1 MVSTVFIPGPWAD
14 PVIEI
19 HLGVSPTI
27 VGRDSDCHVQPDV
40 DTVSGHHAWIAPP
53 PNGLGFLVCD
63 TNSINGT
70 FLWNNDLGHRV
81 TKSNNPPHLAHFA
94 RWGSY
99 IRLGRQNGHAIRIMP
114 PIPSEALVCSGEG
127 EVGRAP
133 SQRAP
138 SQHSNGRN
146 GRAQGAQRAGT
157 AGTVGGHSGHSWRA
171 QRAHFAVIAAGAFGS
186 NPEISTP
193 KS

>member
-27 VGRDSDCHVQPDV
+27 VGRDSRCHVQPDV
-40 DTVSGHHAWIAPP
+40 DTVSDHHAWIAPP

-70 FLWNNDLGHRV
+70 FIWNNELWHRV
-81 TKSNNPPHLAHFA
+81 EKSNNPPNLAHFA

-99 IRLGRQNGHAIRIMP
+99 IRLGRQNGHTIRIMP
-114 PIPSEALVCSGEG
+114 PIPSEALVRSGEG

-171 QRAHFAVIAAGAFGS
+171 QRAQLAGTAGTFCGNCS
-186 NPEISTP
+186 GCCWI
-193 KS
+193 